1 MALPASPNLGRGARQ
16 GGGRG
21 AVTNWHKRPD
31 DDEPL
36 ADRIARVTAEQSR
49 GKALKRLERDGS
61 GADKNVRRRLQVIA
75 QERGLSVSEVSKA
88 IRSNPSLMAFCTAHN
103 LSFDWVFYGDLKGLF
118 RTVQDARITSPEI
131 EQAQAAE
138 VAQLFKRLPAFRRT
152 SLLNGLRNMTGHG
165 RKA

>member
-1 MALPASPNLGRGARQ
+1 
-16 GGGRG
+16 
-21 AVTNWHKRPD
+21 
-31 DDEPL
+31 
-36 ADRIARVTAEQSR
+36 
-49 GKALKRLERDGS
+49 
-61 GADKNVRRRLQVIA
+61 
-75 QERGLSVSEVSKA
+75 
-88 IRSNPSLMAFCTAHN
+88 MAFCTAHN